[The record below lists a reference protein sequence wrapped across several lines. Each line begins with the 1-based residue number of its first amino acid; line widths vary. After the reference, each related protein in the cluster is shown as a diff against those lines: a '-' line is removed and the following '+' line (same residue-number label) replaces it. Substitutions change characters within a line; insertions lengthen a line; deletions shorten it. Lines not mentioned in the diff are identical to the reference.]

1 MGTKNGSYISSDVA
15 LYYLTLGEGYFKENG
30 NIGEYSAYSIMNLIE
45 NNQQMTPLEKQE
57 VWEVIIYLKMK
68 SLTIEVFTSGKQFP
82 ADFLGNCSIVREWDK
97 QLTRF
102 NIYLL
107 YNKWAK
113 VHNFGDVPKWEEFQD
128 FYGTYKKKLNKKQL
142 IVLEEEEYKGI
153 LTPKLNDLYE
163 VRSKIY
169 EEKGKL
175 DVLEKIK
182 MGGWYYPIEKY
193 SGKAIYELEDCLAL
207 FEDKYP
213 SIKTNNG
220 GKKIQDTKMRL
231 EFLKLTN
238 TVTEGISSYGDW
250 FYETE
255 LLG

>member
-1 MGTKNGSYISSDVA
+1 MDESYISSDVA
-15 LYYLTLGEGYFKENG
+15 IYYLTLGEEYFKENG

-45 NNQQMTPLEKQE
+45 NNQQMTTLEKQE

-68 SLTIEVFTSGKQFP
+68 SWTIEVLTTGKQFP

-107 YNKWAK
+107 YNKWTR
-113 VHNFGDVPKWEEFQD
+113 VHNFGSVPRWEEFQD
-128 FYGTYKKKLNKKQL
+128 FYNTYKKKLNKKQL
-142 IVLEEEEYKGI
+142 IVLEEGKYKGL
-153 LTPKLNDLYE
+153 LTPKLNDLYG
-163 VRSKIY
+163 VRRKIY

-175 DVLEKIK
+175 DVLEEIE
-182 MGGWYYPIEKY
+182 MGERDEYNEKY
-193 SGKAIYELEDCLAL
+193 LGKAIYALEDCLAL

-220 GKKIQDTKMRL
+220 GKKIQDTKMREEL
-231 EFLKLTN
+231 LKLIN
-238 TVTEGISSYGDW
+238 TISEGISSYGDW

-255 LLG
+255 IIG

>member
-1 MGTKNGSYISSDVA
+1 MDGRYISSDVA
-15 LYYLTLGEGYFKENG
+15 LYYLTLGEEYFKENG
-30 NIGEYSAYSIMNLIE
+30 NKGEYSEYSIMNLIE

-57 VWEVIIYLKMK
+57 VWEVIIYLKME
-68 SLTIEVFTSGKQFP
+68 SFTIEVFTSGKQFP
-82 ADFLGNCSIVREWDK
+82 ADFLGNYSVVREWDK

-128 FYGTYKKKLNKKQL
+128 FYNTYKKKLNKKQL

-153 LTPKLNDLYE
+153 LTPKLNDLYGI
-163 VRSKIY
+163 RRKIY

-175 DVLEKIK
+175 DVLEEIE
-182 MGGWYYPIEKY
+182 MGERDYPNEKY

-220 GKKIQDTKMRL
+220 GEKIQDTKMRE

-238 TVTEGISSYGDW
+238 TISEGISTYVDW
-250 FYETE
+250 IYETE
-255 LLG
+255 ILG

>member
-30 NIGEYSAYSIMNLIE
+30 NIGEYSAYSIMSLIE

-57 VWEVIIYLKMK
+57 VWEVIIYLKME
-68 SLTIEVFTSGKQFP
+68 SWTIEVFTSGKQFP
-82 ADFLGNCSIVREWDK
+82 ADFLGNCSVVREWDE

-107 YNKWAK
+107 YNKWVK
-113 VHNFGDVPKWEEFQD
+113 VHNSGGVPRWKEFQD
-128 FYGTYKKKLNKKQL
+128 FYNTYKKKLNKKQL
-142 IVLEEEEYKGI
+142 IVLEEGEYKGM
-153 LTPKLNDLYE
+153 LTPKLTDLYE
-163 VRSKIY
+163 IRRKIY

-175 DVLEKIK
+175 DVLE
-182 MGGWYYPIEKY
+182 YIEMDERDERNEKF

-207 FEDKYP
+207 FEGKYP

-220 GKKIQDTKMRL
+220 GEKIQGTKMREEL
-231 EFLKLTN
+231 LKLAN
-238 TVTEGISSYGDW
+238 TIAEGISLYGDW

-255 LLG
+255 ILG